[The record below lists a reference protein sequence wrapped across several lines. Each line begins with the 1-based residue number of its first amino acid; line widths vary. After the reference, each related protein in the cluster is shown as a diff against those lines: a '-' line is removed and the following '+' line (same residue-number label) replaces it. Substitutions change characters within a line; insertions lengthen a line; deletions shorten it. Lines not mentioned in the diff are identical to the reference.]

1 MAECCWVHWRR
12 GERVWGGEQDQI
24 AKPFV
29 RPDGEAELH
38 SGTMGKLGCV
48 AGKGGAGVTYMG
60 KSWEVDTTG
69 FAV

>member
-1 MAECCWVHWRR
+1 MHWRR

-38 SGTMGKLGCV
+38 SGTMWKLGCV
-48 AGKGGAGVTYMG
+48 WGKGGAG
-60 KSWEVDTTG
+60 
-69 FAV
+69 